1 MVPWCHVSHVTHFI
15 LRYTNPSRLMWHANA
30 WRLCSEAAWDD
41 GESSHGCSSAQGRVG
56 CHCSEPKLPGMG
68 SKHYDSNIGERRKRI
83 LQYVAICFRM
93 LREHH
98 GTSMKQLQDRH
109 LAMIED
115 SRNMSLHDTWT
126 SQMLKVFIR
135 DGNLAQV
142 FAKHRFSANRRAS
155 SASNRLQ
162 SSPKAKI
169 I

>member
-1 MVPWCHVSHVTHFI
+1 
-15 LRYTNPSRLMWHANA
+15 
-30 WRLCSEAAWDD
+30 
-41 GESSHGCSSAQGRVG
+41 
-56 CHCSEPKLPGMG
+56 
-68 SKHYDSNIGERRKRI
+68 
-83 LQYVAICFRM
+83 
-93 LREHH
+93 
-98 GTSMKQLQDRH
+98 MKQLQDRH

-126 SQMLKVFIR
+126 SQILKVFIR